1 MGVVVLSFR
10 GSAGCHVLPARL
22 HVYEPRCVPRRDRGR
37 QPPRQRGNGDIQ
49 GALLALTSSCLSY
62 GRIPFSLTGLPPT
75 GGFIGKF
82 YLFAAVI
89 KQKYYWLALIGVL
102 NSVVALYYYARII
115 KTMFLEEALDDTKIS
130 VQVFPVVL
138 LILLAIPTILL
149 GIYWAPVKNLVDL
162 SSQLLHP

>member
-1 MGVVVLSFR
+1 M
-10 GSAGCHVLPARL
+10 
-22 HVYEPRCVPRRDRGR
+22 
-37 QPPRQRGNGDIQ
+37 
-49 GALLALTSSCLSY
+49 
-62 GRIPFSLTGLPPT
+62 
-75 GGFIGKF
+75 
-82 YLFAAVI
+82 
-89 KQKYYWLALIGVL
+89 